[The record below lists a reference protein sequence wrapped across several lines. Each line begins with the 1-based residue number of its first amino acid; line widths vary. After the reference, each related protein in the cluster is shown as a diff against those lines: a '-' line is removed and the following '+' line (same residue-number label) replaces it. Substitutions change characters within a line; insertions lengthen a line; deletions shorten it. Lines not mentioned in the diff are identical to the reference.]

1 MEEQQEEQQTQQEEF
16 QIPKHL
22 ETSEPKEQKEKR
34 YSLESLSNLKKQ
46 IRGKI
51 LLSGDEEF
59 DKLLK
64 ETFNYEMIKSNAP
77 MMILQPVTNVDVLK
91 ILKFAHEN
99 RIHYSVRAGGHSASG
114 NCFTKDGLMID
125 MSLMK
130 SIHVNLKTK
139 EVTVEPGCTIG
150 DLDYE
155 TTNFNLAVP
164 SGCCK
169 HVGVSGLALQGG
181 YGVLSRKFGLM
192 CDNLISV
199 DVVLPNEKLVQVD
212 DKLKDTKEL
221 MYGIR

>member
-1 MEEQQEEQQTQQEEF
+1 MEEHQEQTPQEEQF

-22 ETSEPKEQKEKR
+22 ETTEPKEKR
-34 YSLESLSNLKKQ
+34 YSLESLTNLKKQ

-51 LLSGDEEF
+51 LLSGDECFEEI
-59 DKLLK
+59 LK

-77 MMILQPVTNVDVLK
+77 IMIVQPVTNVDVIK
-91 ILKFAHEN
+91 ILKFAHES

-114 NCFTKDGLMID
+114 NCFIKDGLMID

-130 SIHVNLKTK
+130 SVHVNLKTK
-139 EVTVEPGCTIG
+139 EVTVEPGCTVG

-155 TTNFNLAVP
+155 TTNFNFAVP

-181 YGVLSRKFGLM
+181 YGVLSRKYGLM

-212 DKLKDTKEL
+212 DKLKETKEL